1 LNPICENSPNAF
13 RPVRCDVIAHAA
25 FRAPLASIADL
36 RRQPGPPGRS
46 VLPATF
52 LKNADEQTVAGLSV
66 ILHAIAACGLQNTSF
81 TDWGV
86 LAAPRF
92 LARSTM
98 VVSLQRFMTEGAW
111 GVSPHVIPHRSLH
124 SLSGTISNALKMNGP
139 NFGVGGGQAGATE
152 VLLAALSML
161 ERLHLPGLWV
171 VWTALEPEGELDM
184 AGRADPATE
193 CRALAVALAPTS
205 PDPKAITLQLE
216 GSHSGPGNVD
226 SELGRE
232 YFYLET
238 LLNRLAATGERGGQ
252 VSHDLDGGLRVVLQ
266 CCRRFQPA
274 MFGCTIGGKPAL
286 AVSDTGL
293 TGGAG
298 VQR

>member
-1 LNPICENSPNAF
+1 LNPICENSPNAP
-13 RPVRCDVIAHAA
+13 RPVRCDVIAHLA

-36 RRQPGPPGRS
+36 RRQPGPPGS
-46 VLPATF
+46 PVVPATF
-52 LKNADEQTVAGLSV
+52 LKNADEQTVAGLSA

-98 VVSLQRFMTEGAW
+98 VVTLQRFMTEGAW
-111 GVSPHVIPHRSLH
+111 GISPHVIPHRALH

-139 NFGVGGGQAGATE
+139 NFGVGGGPAGATE
-152 VLLAALSML
+152 VLLAAVSML
-161 ERLHLPGLWV
+161 ERLRLPGLWV
-171 VWTALEPEGELDM
+171 VWTAIEPEGELDI
-184 AGRADPATE
+184 AGRADHSAE

-205 PDPKAITLQLE
+205 ADRNAITLQLE
-216 GSHSGPGNVD
+216 GQNGPADLASEPD
-226 SELGRE
+226 SE

-238 LLNRLAATGERGGQ
+238 LLSRLAATGERGGQ
-252 VSHDLDGGLRVVLQ
+252 VSHDLDGGLRAVLQ

-274 MFGCTIGGKPAL
+274 MFSCAVGKPAL
-286 AVSDTGL
+286 AVSDAGL
-293 TGGAG
+293 TPGAG
-298 VQR
+298 VPR